1 MKIVWNGMDLVI
13 LVIGAICLLLCGLG
27 LVVSAICTTIKERRE
42 KRNERTDKA

>member
-13 LVIGAICLLLCGLG
+13 IVIGAIGLLLCGLG
-27 LVVSAICTTIKERRE
+27 LVASAIHTTIKEWRK